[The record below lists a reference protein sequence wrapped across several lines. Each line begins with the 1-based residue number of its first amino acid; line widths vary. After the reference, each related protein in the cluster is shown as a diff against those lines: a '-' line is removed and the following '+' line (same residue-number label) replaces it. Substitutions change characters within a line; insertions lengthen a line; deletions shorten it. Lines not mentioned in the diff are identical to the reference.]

1 VQIGLRGVSQI
12 AAGDF
17 DAAAV
22 MSNGSVLTW
31 GGNSEGQLGIGT
43 TDSSHFSPVLVS
55 TLAGGSLAA
64 AGQDDVMVVASPAP
78 RIPSVIDDTQAGAAQ
93 ALQAAG
99 YVLGRVSTVVDITC
113 QYVGVVK
120 TQSPAAGTVAQ
131 PGTSVSVST
140 RRRAAN
146 VSASRRRRN
155 GVRPAHSVSRGY
167 PEERTTYVPNQACP
181 GVPST
186 AALITA

>member
-1 VQIGLRGVSQI
+1 MSGVSQI

-43 TDSSHFSPVLVS
+43 TDSTHFSPVLVS

-93 ALQAAG
+93 ALQATCSA
-99 YVLGRVSTVVDITC
+99 VSARSST
-113 QYVGVVK
+113 
-120 TQSPAAGTVAQ
+120 SPAS
-131 PGTSVSVST
+131 TS
-140 RRRAAN
+140 
-146 VSASRRRRN
+146 
-155 GVRPAHSVSRGY
+155 G
-167 PEERTTYVPNQACP
+167 
-181 GVPST
+181 
-186 AALITA
+186 L